1 LELLHIPPN
10 DLWPNADMFLKQQQ
24 ATQEK
29 ARKAVEEVKAVEL
42 AKAAHLESIRLE
54 KEREKKRLADEAAA
68 AEKSKK
74 GKKKKGKIVVDG
86 ELEPIIQIETNL
98 NEGKEHIEGN
108 EQTPLEVEE
117 DELLTQDLSVKED
130 SAVLESERSIVSLED
145 SIE

>member
-1 LELLHIPPN
+1 MELLHIPPN

-29 ARKAVEEVKAVEL
+29 AEKAFEDAKAVEA

-68 AEKSKK
+68 VEKNKK
-74 GKKKKGKIVVDG
+74 SKKKKGKIVIDG
-86 ELEPIIQIETNL
+86 ELDPTNQIETNNL
-98 NEGKEHIEGN
+98 NERQEHVEENKQITLIVEEEDLL
-108 EQTPLEVEE
+108 EQDLNGLEDSMTLEVENA
-117 DELLTQDLSVKED
+117 SV
-130 SAVLESERSIVSLED
+130 ED